1 MKKVLLATTMLSLL
15 SLNAGMGA
23 SAAEAED
30 YTEYD
35 VARPIIS
42 PYASDMSGY
51 EYIHST
57 TSKNKKVEFT
67 HTHSNSSSS
76 TDTVSYSVGVTQS
89 TTANVSTNATF
100 KTMVGE
106 AGVSYQVA
114 LGTTNTKTLTIT
126 WSVPAKTTY
135 QLRAGSNWVKETGTE
150 KLWSAGKVVSSK
162 SVSGNWT
169 YSSWSDKVKQ

>member
-1 MKKVLLATTMLSLL
+1 MKKILLATAMVSLL
-15 SLNAGMGA
+15 SLNAGIGA
-23 SAAEAED
+23 SAAESKD

-35 VARPIIS
+35 VARPMIS
-42 PYASDMSGY
+42 PMVIDLSGY
-51 EYIHST
+51 EYVHSS

-67 HTHSNSSSS
+67 HTHNNSSSS

-89 TTANVSTNATF
+89 TTANVTSSASF
-100 KTMVGE
+100 KTMVAE
-106 AGVSYQVA
+106 AGVSTQVG

-126 WSVPAKTTY
+126 WSIPAKTTY

-169 YSSWSDKVKQ
+169 YSSWSDKIKQ

>member
-1 MKKVLLATTMLSLL
+1 MKKLLLATTTLSLL
-15 SLNAGMGA
+15 FLNASIGA
-23 SAAEAED
+23 SAAESED

-42 PYASDMSGY
+42 PYVIDLSGY
-51 EYIHST
+51 EYIHSS

-67 HTHSNSSSS
+67 HTHSNNSSS

-89 TTANVSTNATF
+89 TTANVTSNASF
-100 KTMVGE
+100 KTMVAE
-106 AGVSYQVA
+106 AGVSTQVG
-114 LGTTNTKTLTIT
+114 LGTTKTKTLTIT
-126 WSVPAKTTY
+126 WSIPAKTTY

-150 KLWSAGKVVSSK
+150 KLWNAGKVIKSK

-169 YSSWSDKVKQ
+169 YSSWSDKIKK